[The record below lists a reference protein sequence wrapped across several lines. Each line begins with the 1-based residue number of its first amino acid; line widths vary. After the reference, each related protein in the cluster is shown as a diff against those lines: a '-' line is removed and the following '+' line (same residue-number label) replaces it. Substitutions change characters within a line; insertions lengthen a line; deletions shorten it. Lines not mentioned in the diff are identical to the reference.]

1 MTDNTGEKLTRLFTL
16 ATALYDKPPGDLLLL
31 ITPAYKV
38 AIQMAHGGEE
48 SAQGDSLN
56 TAAHNLLLHLEAKIL
71 KRAQELEERSQYLT
85 SLVKPP

>member
-1 MTDNTGEKLTRLFTL
+1 
-16 ATALYDKPPGDLLLL
+16 
-31 ITPAYKV
+31 
-38 AIQMAHGGEE
+38 MAHGGEE